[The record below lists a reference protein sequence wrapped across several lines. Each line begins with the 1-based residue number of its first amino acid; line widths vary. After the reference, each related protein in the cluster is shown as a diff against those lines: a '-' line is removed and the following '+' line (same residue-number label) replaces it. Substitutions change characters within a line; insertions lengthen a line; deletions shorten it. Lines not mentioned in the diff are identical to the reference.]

1 MFVSDPALL
10 HREFAESR
18 SKNEDYADVL
28 SEAVAFAL
36 LKDIQ
41 RRMTPQPLKIRADV
55 EMTCFEYDGVVS
67 IKSAM
72 RSAEAV
78 STDYCKVEMNMVASP
93 LYVLSTQSSERD
105 VGIALVNHAI
115 EVLRVSGVEYL
126 RSESNVLCRI
136 TSPPTAGNW
145 W

>member
-1 MFVSDPALL
+1 MFASDPALL
-10 HREFAESR
+10 KREFADSR
-18 SKNEDYADVL
+18 SENEDYADIL

-55 EMTCFEYDGVVS
+55 EMTCFEYDGIVS

-78 STDYCKVEMNMVASP
+78 STDDCKVQMNLVASP

-105 VGIALVNHAI
+105 VGIALVDRAI
-115 EVLRVSGVEYL
+115 EVLRVGGVEYFC
-126 RSESNVLCRI
+126 SKSNFVCRTI
-136 TSPPTAGNW
+136 SQRTAGN
-145 W
+145 